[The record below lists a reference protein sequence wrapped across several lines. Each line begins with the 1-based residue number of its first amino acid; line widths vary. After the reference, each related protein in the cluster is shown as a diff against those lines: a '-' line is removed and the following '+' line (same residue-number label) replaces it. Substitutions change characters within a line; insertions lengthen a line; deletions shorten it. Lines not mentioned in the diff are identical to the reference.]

1 MWWLEF
7 LAETD
12 TVGRRMTALL
22 VALLA
27 AIRSA
32 VRSRLELE
40 AEILALRHQLA
51 VLQRRANASPTWPHR
66 PPLVGA
72 AVAAV
77 AKLAGRRPDRHARH
91 RRALASSRVRALLV
105 MEITAATGGPAS
117 GGRGHPGADPADARR
132 QPCGSPESDRQP
144 GTLIRWSVA
153 RQDSA
158 CWPRSSSCCDRAHW
172 AVADLGAVGLEN
184 LALHQQLAVF
194 RCTDPRPHSAID
206 FKVSSNVVSVGFF
219 WRT

>member
-1 MWWLEF
+1 MPVTISGVCLPETRYLLWSLQF

-51 VLQRRANASPTWPHR
+51 ILQSQAPRRPRLGRTDRLLWVLLSRLW
-66 PPLVGA
+66 
-72 AVAAV
+72 
-77 AKLAGRRPDRHARH
+77 AKLAARRPDRHARH

-105 MEITAATGGPAS
+105 MEITAATGGSAS
-117 GGRGHPGADPADARR
+117 GGRGHPGADPADARH
-132 QPCGSPESDRQP
+132 QPALG
-144 GTLIRWSVA
+144 
-153 RQDSA
+153 
-158 CWPRSSSCCDRAHW
+158 RATHPW
-172 AVADLGAVGLEN
+172 
-184 LALHQQLAVF
+184 
-194 RCTDPRPHSAID
+194 
-206 FKVSSNVVSVGFF
+206 
-219 WRT
+219 